1 MKNAPTFSYD
11 ARDEILYVGFANL
24 SFETEDDVRDA
35 FSAVR
40 TFWRARCYGKKAY
53 AVVDYTNFKI
63 DPALTEF
70 YAGHVKEAVE
80 DLTITT
86 VRYTDDIFTRAT
98 LRRVGMTMH
107 RPSNLYFTKDEAV
120 SVVRALRARQMTIAA
135 EP

>member
-1 MKNAPTFSYD
+1 MKNAPTFRYD
-11 ARDEILYVGFANL
+11 ASEEIMYVGFANL
-24 SFETEDDVRDA
+24 AVETEDDVREA
-35 FSAVR
+35 FAAVR
-40 TFWRARCYGKKAY
+40 AFWRAKCYGKKVY
-53 AVVDYTNFKI
+53 TIVDYTNFKM

-70 YAGHVKEAVE
+70 YAQYVKGAVE

-86 VRYTDDIFTRAT
+86 VRYTEDIFTRAT

-120 SVVRALRARQMTIAA
+120 SVVRALKARQMAIAA